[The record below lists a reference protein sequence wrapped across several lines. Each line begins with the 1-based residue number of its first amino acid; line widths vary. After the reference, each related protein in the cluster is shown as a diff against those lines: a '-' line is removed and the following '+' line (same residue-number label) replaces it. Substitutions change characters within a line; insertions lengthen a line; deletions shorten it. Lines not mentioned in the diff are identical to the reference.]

1 MKNLGDLIDLNKD
14 LNKIAIIDNTSSV
27 TYGQLHYMSNYY
39 ARLLQEKNYKPSD
52 RIALVGLNSIG
63 YVAAYLGI
71 LKLGAIAVLI
81 NVKLPD
87 HQIEYI
93 LNDSEVKFVIRD
105 PKIPEIENIEFESYN
120 AKETDPALIIYTSG
134 SSSSLKGVILPHRHF
149 WIIDQRSKLPNSHLR
164 RAIVA
169 APMYHMNGLSN
180 TEALLR
186 SHATIILMPKFNAQ
200 DFIKNIEKYKV
211 NSITSVPTMLA
222 MILEEKELLGSVD
235 LTSVKYVIMASSPV
249 SKTLFDSIKKLFSNA
264 VVHNAYG
271 ITEVSPAIFGRHPFK
286 SIPDMSV
293 GYPTQGVDYRIV
305 DGILQVRSPS
315 MLLGYN
321 KMNLNNITDDGYFIT
336 NDLFRVDAD
345 GFYYFIGR
353 ADDMFVSG
361 GHNIFPR
368 QVEEA
373 IETHASIISSAV
385 IGLPDN
391 IKGMKPYAFVVVNSK
406 EINEDTIKQHLT
418 NQLAP
423 SHIPRKIWVLEQMPL
438 LSVNKIDKSKLIE
451 MAKNLS
457 TATSIDI

>member
-1 MKNLGDLIDLNKD
+1 
-14 LNKIAIIDNTSSV
+14 
-27 TYGQLHYMSNYY
+27 
-39 ARLLQEKNYKPSD
+39 
-52 RIALVGLNSIG
+52 
-63 YVAAYLGI
+63 
-71 LKLGAIAVLI
+71 
-81 NVKLPD
+81 
-87 HQIEYI
+87 
-93 LNDSEVKFVIRD
+93 
-105 PKIPEIENIEFESYN
+105 
-120 AKETDPALIIYTSG
+120 
-134 SSSSLKGVILPHRHF
+134 
-149 WIIDQRSKLPNSHLR
+149 
-164 RAIVA
+164 
-169 APMYHMNGLSN
+169 MNGLSN

-222 MILEEKELLGSVD
+222 MILEEKELLESVD

-305 DGILQVRSPS
+305 NGILQVRSPS

-321 KMNLNNITDDGYFIT
+321 NMNLNNITDDGYFIT

-373 IETHASIISSAV
+373 IETHSSIISSAV
-385 IGLPDN
+385 IGLPDD

-423 SHIPRKIWVLEQMPL
+423 SHIPRKIWIIDAMPAM
-438 LSVNKIDKSKLIE
+438 SVNKIDKSKLVE
-451 MAKNLS
+451 MAKNLIAS
-457 TATSIDI
+457 NNIDI